1 MRRRKRRILAA
12 GMAVVITCSQYGSVP
27 KAYANTGFYQIKE
40 IEDLS
45 DQVQYQK
52 VPYGTRYQDLQ
63 MPDSIDVFVKLGGQK
78 VDAAKPEETGEI
90 EEATEGEDTAESIE
104 TEESEEESTEENS
117 EEKEKLIRSA
127 SKEFIT
133 NAQSDKLTVTD
144 IFDKV
149 F

>member
-27 KAYANTGFYQIKE
+27 KAQANTGFYQIKE

-104 TEESEEESTEENS
+104 TEESEEQPTEENS
-117 EEKEKLIRSA
+117 EKKEKSPEENSA
-127 SKEFIT
+127 EEQEAADHE
-133 NAQSDKLTVTD
+133 NEE
-144 IFDKV
+144 
-149 F
+149 